1 MVPRNSVSGT
11 QHSSNQVPGQSLV
24 IISSFQILEAFHQGM
39 MFKFCIALFLVLT
52 VFLIVSSTNQEEFVS
67 NQFIVRNKGTFL
79 LNPDYISYVKV
90 INLDPIQTILL
101 AIQNIKSTYDKY
113 CQQYI
118 YSTISSQQ
126 SNFILLNESFK
137 DFQRADSICKNLYL
151 GKMQEIRDRHDL
163 AKFLV
168 ISGKNSGNFLRIL
181 KVSGNYTFIDPIMIQ
196 FKTSH
201 L

>member
-1 MVPRNSVSGT
+1 M
-11 QHSSNQVPGQSLV
+11 
-24 IISSFQILEAFHQGM
+24 
-39 MFKFCIALFLVLT
+39 

-67 NQFIVRNKGTFL
+67 DQFIVRNKGTFL

-101 AIQNIKSTYDKY
+101 ALQNIKSTDDKH

-137 DFQRADSICKNLYL
+137 DFQRADSICKKLYL
-151 GKMQEIRDRHDL
+151 GKMLEIRDQHDL

-168 ISGKNSGNFLRIL
+168 ISGKNFRKIFCE
-181 KVSGNYTFIDPIMIQ
+181 Y
-196 FKTSH
+196 
-201 L
+201 

>member
-1 MVPRNSVSGT
+1 
-11 QHSSNQVPGQSLV
+11 
-24 IISSFQILEAFHQGM
+24 

-90 INLDPIQTILL
+90 INLDPIQTILIAL
-101 AIQNIKSTYDKY
+101 QNIKSTYDKY

-118 YSTISSQQ
+118 SSTISSQQ
-126 SNFILLNESFK
+126 SNFIQLNESFK
-137 DFQRADSICKNLYL
+137 DFQRADSISKKLYL
-151 GKMQEIRDRHDL
+151 GKMLEIRDQHDL

-168 ISGKNSGNFLRIL
+168 ISGKNSGKFFANIKSKW
-181 KVSGNYTFIDPIMIQ
+181 KVHLMIGYEMN
-196 FKTSH
+196 S
-201 L
+201 